1 MAKEDTGHLDVFC
14 QGTTSRHHLPV
25 VSLEAMKSLKGPA
38 VVRHSNGA
46 EVRHLEAT
54 DNHF

>member
-1 MAKEDTGHLDVFC
+1 MAKEDTGHLGVFC
-14 QGTTSRHHLPV
+14 QGTTSLHHLPV